1 MEISFEKGKF
11 VYCPGGFNYQEVLD
25 DFKRAKKVRIIT
37 YNISGT
43 GNTDPLLEQIK
54 KLGEDVDVQIITNIP
69 SRFETYYSSA
79 AGEAMRSRAKHNIEV
94 YLKKLNPE
102 SFPTAFSISFNFFN
116 HAKIIGTENIVY
128 IGSANFSNESKQNIE
143 TGVIIEDSAF
153 IARLYDEFFEYIK
166 GNSTPYFDDDFNL
179 LRLLTLNL
187 IAKFTV
193 HRAKLSDTLF
203 QRTAYGTYYLPDSP
217 DNVYFSGEDLAEL
230 VFDLQSFQDLDV
242 RTENTYSE
250 DNNGYNDDI
259 DEIVARLSEID
270 VNWLIEIASDDGVL
284 FDFVN
289 FNYEQTWNNCLQEY
303 SAEAYDE
310 YLDEYVERA
319 QNDAIAIYDS
329 KKQDFE
335 DVSDIFIRGI
345 DSIIEVLKLVEE
357 LIDRYKDARISAD
370 IDNT

>member
-143 TGVIIEDSAF
+143 TGVSLKIQ
-153 IARLYDEFFEYIK
+153 RLLPDYMMNFLNILK
-166 GNSTPYFDDDFNL
+166 ATL
-179 LRLLTLNL
+179 LLTLMMTS
-187 IAKFTV
+187 IY
-193 HRAKLSDTLF
+193 SDCSLLT
-203 QRTAYGTYYLPDSP
+203 
-217 DNVYFSGEDLAEL
+217 
-230 VFDLQSFQDLDV
+230 
-242 RTENTYSE
+242 
-250 DNNGYNDDI
+250 
-259 DEIVARLSEID
+259 
-270 VNWLIEIASDDGVL
+270 
-284 FDFVN
+284 
-289 FNYEQTWNNCLQEY
+289 
-303 SAEAYDE
+303 
-310 YLDEYVERA
+310 
-319 QNDAIAIYDS
+319 
-329 KKQDFE
+329 
-335 DVSDIFIRGI
+335 
-345 DSIIEVLKLVEE
+345 
-357 LIDRYKDARISAD
+357 
-370 IDNT
+370 

>member
-102 SFPTAFSISFNFFN
+102 SFP
-116 HAKIIGTENIVY
+116 
-128 IGSANFSNESKQNIE
+128 
-143 TGVIIEDSAF
+143 
-153 IARLYDEFFEYIK
+153 
-166 GNSTPYFDDDFNL
+166 
-179 LRLLTLNL
+179 
-187 IAKFTV
+187 
-193 HRAKLSDTLF
+193 
-203 QRTAYGTYYLPDSP
+203 
-217 DNVYFSGEDLAEL
+217 
-230 VFDLQSFQDLDV
+230 
-242 RTENTYSE
+242 
-250 DNNGYNDDI
+250 
-259 DEIVARLSEID
+259 
-270 VNWLIEIASDDGVL
+270 
-284 FDFVN
+284 
-289 FNYEQTWNNCLQEY
+289 
-303 SAEAYDE
+303 
-310 YLDEYVERA
+310 
-319 QNDAIAIYDS
+319 IAIYDS

>member
-153 IARLYDEFFEYIK
+153 IARLLYAFI
-166 GNSTPYFDDDFNL
+166 
-179 LRLLTLNL
+179 LR
-187 IAKFTV
+187 
-193 HRAKLSDTLF
+193 
-203 QRTAYGTYYLPDSP
+203 
-217 DNVYFSGEDLAEL
+217 
-230 VFDLQSFQDLDV
+230 
-242 RTENTYSE
+242 RTELSRKNGWADEYGRIFLYYPICEVVALLHCGRQKAVNTLRELQYAE
-250 DNNGYNDDI
+250 
-259 DEIVARLSEID
+259 
-270 VNWLIEIASDDGVL
+270 LIEI
-284 FDFVN
+284 
-289 FNYEQTWNNCLQEY
+289 
-303 SAEAYDE
+303 
-310 YLDEYVERA
+310 
-319 QNDAIAIYDS
+319 
-329 KKQDFE
+329 KKQGCGKPNCIYPKSYEAVSNTDFKKSGYGTPE
-335 DVSDIFIRGI
+335 D
-345 DSIIEVLKLVEE
+345 
-357 LIDRYKDARISAD
+357 
-370 IDNT
+370 

>member
-166 GNSTPYFDDDFNL
+166 DIRMKLPTELQQSVWIVEERNKILAEAQGEAKLIIQEAQETLQKMIEQHEITKYAEDRAQMILENARKDSREIRIGAIEYANETVKVVEQQL
-179 LRLLTLNL
+179 KLTLES
-187 IAKFTV
+187 IHK
-193 HRAKLSDTLF
+193 
-203 QRTAYGTYYLPDSP
+203 
-217 DNVYFSGEDLAEL
+217 E
-230 VFDLQSFQDLDV
+230 
-242 RTENTYSE
+242 
-250 DNNGYNDDI
+250 
-259 DEIVARLSEID
+259 
-270 VNWLIEIASDDGVL
+270 
-284 FDFVN
+284 
-289 FNYEQTWNNCLQEY
+289 
-303 SAEAYDE
+303 
-310 YLDEYVERA
+310 A
-319 QNDAIAIYDS
+319 QNFENYITNELRILYDHR
-329 KKQDFE
+329 QE
-335 DVSDIFIRGI
+335 
-345 DSIIEVLKLVEE
+345 LKEMIHPQPVMEE
-357 LIDRYKDARISAD
+357 RE
-370 IDNT
+370 

>member
-217 DNVYFSGEDLAEL
+217 DNVYFSGEDLAIL
-230 VFDLQSFQDLDV
+230 TVGTAAVFVAVKAGLSPHEHFKRTAAAV
-242 RTENTYSE
+242 RKVHCGCTSSQIWAEKNAVDFSQNLRRGRMRKGMLPCGNIPF
-250 DNNGYNDDI
+250 D
-259 DEIVARLSEID
+259 A
-270 VNWLIEIASDDGVL
+270 WL
-284 FDFVN
+284 FN
-289 FNYEQTWNNCLQEY
+289 F
-303 SAEAYDE
+303 
-310 YLDEYVERA
+310 
-319 QNDAIAIYDS
+319 
-329 KKQDFE
+329 
-335 DVSDIFIRGI
+335 
-345 DSIIEVLKLVEE
+345 
-357 LIDRYKDARISAD
+357 
-370 IDNT
+370 

>member
-11 VYCPGGFNYQEVLD
+11 VYCPNGFNYQEVLD

-43 GNTDPLLEQIK
+43 GNMDPLLEQIK

-69 SRFETYYSSA
+69 SRFETYHSSV

-102 SFPTAFSISFNFFN
+102 SFTTAFSISFNFFN

-153 IARLYDEFFEYIK
+153 IARLYDEFFEDIK
-166 GNSTPYFDDDFNL
+166 NNSTPFFDDDFNL
-179 LRLLTLNL
+179 FRLLTLNL

-193 HRAKLSDTLF
+193 HSAKLSDTLF
-203 QRTAYGTYYLPDSP
+203 KRTAYDIYD
-217 DNVYFSGEDLAEL
+217 DVYFSGEDLAEL
-230 VFDLQSFQDLDV
+230 VFDLQSFQDLDGLA
-242 RTENTYSE
+242 ENTYSE
-250 DNNGYNDDI
+250 DDNGYNDDI
-259 DEIVARLSEID
+259 NEIMVRLSEID

-284 FDFVN
+284 FNFVN
-289 FNYEQTWNNCLQEY
+289 FNYERTWDNCLQKY
-303 SAEAYDE
+303 SAEAYDD
-310 YLDEYVERA
+310 YLDEYIEKA
-319 QNDAIAIYDS
+319 QNDTMAI
-329 KKQDFE
+329 
-335 DVSDIFIRGI
+335 
-345 DSIIEVLKLVEE
+345 
-357 LIDRYKDARISAD
+357 
-370 IDNT
+370 

>member
-242 RTENTYSE
+242 RAENTYSE

-259 DEIVARLSEID
+259 D
-270 VNWLIEIASDDGVL
+270 
-284 FDFVN
+284 
-289 FNYEQTWNNCLQEY
+289 
-303 SAEAYDE
+303 
-310 YLDEYVERA
+310 
-319 QNDAIAIYDS
+319 
-329 KKQDFE
+329 
-335 DVSDIFIRGI
+335 
-345 DSIIEVLKLVEE
+345 
-357 LIDRYKDARISAD
+357 
-370 IDNT
+370 

>member
-153 IARLYDEFFEYIK
+153 IVENIVHITFF
-166 GNSTPYFDDDFNL
+166 GGHD
-179 LRLLTLNL
+179 
-187 IAKFTV
+187 AV
-193 HRAKLSDTLF
+193 KL
-203 QRTAYGTYYLPDSP
+203 GVPW
-217 DNVYFSGEDLAEL
+217 EL
-230 VFDLQSFQDLDV
+230 VCKGQDHIFK
-242 RTENTYSE
+242 EQQPFA
-250 DNNGYNDDI
+250 G
-259 DEIVARLSEID
+259 
-270 VNWLIEIASDDGVL
+270 WGVG
-284 FDFVN
+284 N
-289 FNYEQTWNNCLQEY
+289 
-303 SAEAYDE
+303 
-310 YLDEYVERA
+310 
-319 QNDAIAIYDS
+319 
-329 KKQDFE
+329 
-335 DVSDIFIRGI
+335 
-345 DSIIEVLKLVEE
+345 E
-357 LIDRYKDARISAD
+357 L
-370 IDNT
+370 